1 MKINY
6 PIKLIELFAGYGS
19 QAMAMKK
26 LGVPFEHHYVCEFDK
41 YAIASYNAVHGT
53 DYPTIDIRDVKG
65 EDLNITDTENKSYVM
80 FYSFPCTDL
89 SLAGKQAGMSRD
101 SGTRSGLLWEVER
114 LLKECSELPQI
125 LIMENVPMIHSKKFT
140 NDFEDWIK
148 FLGSKG
154 YESKWSDL
162 NAKDFGV
169 PQNRNRT
176 FMVSILGKNDFVFP
190 QGFELLLRLKDM
202 LENKVDEKYYLS
214 DKMIDYI
221 LATGTKDFY
230 YKPELDCDIAKPLTC
245 SMHFVHRAGTD
256 NYVTDTLLVKNNT
269 KLGYLEAH
277 EGDGINICARME
289 YQRGNVQDGMSQTI
303 DTTGGNTRGVVDK
316 EMRIRKLTP
325 RECGRL
331 MGVSEEDI
339 DKMLAIQSNTQA
351 YKQYGNSIVVDV
363 LYYIFKNLFVD
374 APKDT
379 QMSIDDLLDLL

>member
-65 EDLNITDTENKSYVM
+65 EDLNIVDTENNTYMM

-125 LIMENVPMIHSKKFT
+125 LIMENVPQIHSQKFMS
-140 NDFEDWIK
+140 DFTEWID
-148 FLGSKG
+148 FLNSKG
-154 YESKWSDL
+154 YESKWTDL

-169 PQNRNRT
+169 PQNRKRT

-190 QGFELLLRLKDM
+190 QGFNLDLRLKNL
-202 LENKVDEKYYLS
+202 LENDVDNKYYLTDAQINS
-214 DKMIDYI
+214 FTTSNYHQNASRLQK
-221 LATGTKDFY
+221 KDW
-230 YKPELDCDIAKPLTC
+230 CDTLCARDWKDPK
-245 SMHFVHRAGTD
+245 VVEVPNPD
-256 NYVTDTLLVKNNT
+256 VLLVKNNT

-331 MGVSEEDI
+331 MGVAEEDI

-374 APKDT
+374 TPKDT